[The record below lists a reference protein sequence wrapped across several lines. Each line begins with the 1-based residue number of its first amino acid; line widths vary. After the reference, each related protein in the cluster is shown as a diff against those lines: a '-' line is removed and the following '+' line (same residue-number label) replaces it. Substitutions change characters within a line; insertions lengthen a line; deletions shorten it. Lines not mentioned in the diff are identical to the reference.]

1 LRGDHDGGVREQN
14 VSMNGR
20 RRRDRLVVLAL
31 AALLGALVVHGSQV
45 DGARASGAVRDAT
58 PHVPSATPTGPSV
71 WPPDDDVD
79 CARVP
84 CVALTFDDGPG
95 PYTADLL
102 ATLREANVHATFFVV
117 GREVAGRPGDIAG
130 AVADG
135 NEIGNHTWSHA
146 DLTKLTA
153 EAARSQLTRTAD
165 AVQAA
170 SGVRPVLVRP
180 PYGAYDHAVDA
191 LVGGPEIMW
200 SVDPRD
206 WAEDDPDVIAQ
217 RVLADARPGDIVILH
232 DLRKPTVDAVPAILR
247 GLRDEGI
254 RPVTVSRLLA
264 GEPMQPGV
272 AYRHR

>member
-1 LRGDHDGGVREQN
+1 V
-14 VSMNGR
+14 
-20 RRRDRLVVLAL
+20 
-31 AALLGALVVHGSQV
+31 AAAVLLGAFVVHGAQV
-45 DGARASGAVRDAT
+45 AGALASSEVPIAAPPAT
-58 PHVPSATPTGPSV
+58 TAEVPMATTTPAPTTMATAV

-79 CARVP
+79 CALVP

-95 PYTADLL
+95 PHTADLL
-102 ATLREANVHATFFVV
+102 TTLREANVHATFFVV
-117 GREVAGRPGDIAG
+117 GREVAGRPDDIAR

-180 PYGAYDHAVDA
+180 PYGAHNHAVDA

-206 WAEDDPDVIAQ
+206 WAEQDPTVIAR
-217 RVLADARPGDIVILH
+217 RVLADAKAGDIVILH
-232 DLRKPTVDAVPAILR
+232 DLRQPTVDAVPAILR
-247 GLRDEGI
+247 GLREEGI
-254 RPVTVSRLLA
+254 RPVTVSRLLGSGSA
-264 GEPMQPGV
+264 QPGV